1 MSCEV
6 QLAEELR
13 EQGFR
18 VTPQRAII
26 LETIAHQGGHL
37 SVQQVYEKAQERL
50 PGLNLATVYR
60 AVESLHEAGLVDL
73 YSKGT
78 DPVRFSLRD
87 PDDVHGHMI
96 CRSCGAD
103 YRLEAPSLHMIH
115 DQIRSSYG
123 FDIDIHHLLLEGCC
137 PSCLEE
143 AAVLQEA

>member
-1 MSCEV
+1 MSCEF

-37 SVQQVYEKAQERL
+37 SVQQVYDEARQRL

-60 AVESLHEAGLVDL
+60 AVESLHEAGLVDV
-73 YSKGT
+73 YSTGT
-78 DPVRFSLRD
+78 EPVRFSLRD
-87 PDDVHGHMI
+87 PDNVHGHMI

-103 YRLEAPSLHMIH
+103 YELEAPSLNVIQDHI
-115 DQIRSSYG
+115 QSSYG
-123 FDIDIHHLLLEGCC
+123 FEVDIHHLILEGCC
-137 PSCLEE
+137 PSCLKK
-143 AAVLQEA
+143 A